1 MNLNEVSFLKNKH
14 RIQHMKIGR
23 TVALVSAAILAA
35 GCAHEEH
42 HAQFDE
48 SVGPGANQG
57 APYNSSQYRSDQ
69 TGTAAGTANES
80 NEALVNRI
88 RQSLQ
93 QDPQIAPVVSSIQI
107 TADKGMVI
115 LSGTVQSREQKQQ
128 IQSIAAGAWG
138 VDILDDQL
146 RVSSGA
152 MNPTSRPD
160 AGSHIYSNSDG
171 KMNGKEGNQPA
182 NPTVNGGDNS
192 VAPSDTDAGK
202 NNEGGSLNPTSNNTD
217 SPPRIYHDAGSN
229 MNSSTNNIR

>member
-1 MNLNEVSFLKNKH
+1 
-14 RIQHMKIGR
+14 MKIGR
-23 TVALVSAAILAA
+23 TIALVSAAILAA

-48 SVGPGANQG
+48 SVAPGANQG
-57 APYNSSQYRSDQ
+57 SQYNNSQYRNDQ

-80 NEALVNRI
+80 NEALVNRV

-93 QDPQIAPVVSSIQI
+93 QDPQIASVVSSIQI

-115 LSGTVQSREQKQQ
+115 LSGTVQTREQKQQ
-128 IQSIAAGAWG
+128 IQSIVAGDPG

-171 KMNGKEGNQPA
+171 KMNGEAGNQPA
-182 NPTVNGGDNS
+182 NPTVIGGDNS
-192 VAPSDTDAGK
+192 VNSAAPSDTGTGK
-202 NNEGGSLNPTSNNTD
+202 NNEGGSLNPTSSNTD